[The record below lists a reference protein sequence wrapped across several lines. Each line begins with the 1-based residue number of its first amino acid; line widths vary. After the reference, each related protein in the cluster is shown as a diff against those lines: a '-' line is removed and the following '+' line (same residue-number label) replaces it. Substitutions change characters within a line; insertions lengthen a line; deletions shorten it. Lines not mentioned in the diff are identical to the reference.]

1 MRAVALQMKNV
12 KSEFEK
18 NRTAVGV
25 WGNELRTS
33 QEKAKTLNQQL
44 DIHKR
49 KVKALERAYAD
60 SAIKKGKD
68 AQETQTLAR
77 RLNYATAEMNKTQ
90 NALTQ
95 TTQRIKKL
103 EDESR
108 RASSTIHRMGQRMNA
123 VGSTMRNVG
132 ASVAMTSGIA
142 FGGLVLP
149 LKDAVQVGIDFEKQM
164 SKVQAISGGTA
175 GDLAKLTAQAKELG
189 ATTVFTASQAADAQ
203 SFLAMAGFKTNE
215 IYGAM
220 PGMLSL
226 AAAGQLELGTAADIT
241 SNIMSAFAL
250 KAEESAHAADVI
262 AYAASNANTNVEQMG
277 EAMKFLAP
285 NANSLGWGMEESA
298 AAIMAFGD
306 AGLQGTIAGQA
317 FGTSLIRLATPARKA
332 QKEIDRLGF
341 EFFDAAGNM
350 KSMPEVIAEMEKGM
364 KGMTKEQQAATLKT
378 IVGAEAYKHWAVLL
392 QKGSKALGENTKKLK
407 ESDGAAKK
415 MADTMLDNAHG
426 SIIQFESALEGA
438 KIALTEGLLPSIGDL
453 ADKGSALLTMFN
465 NLDKG
470 TQATI
475 GKTAVLTAGVLGV
488 TTAVAT
494 LTAGVGALL
503 AFTGPVGLAIVGG
516 TALLGALG
524 VAMYA
529 VSEQTEN
536 MKKKQEE
543 AREKALLFG
552 EGVSKATQKAAG
564 SYVDLRE
571 KAEVQLFELTR
582 VSGEQADKMA
592 AKLVETYSKM
602 RDELVQQLQMLKK
615 DALVVINGLLD
626 DTDKN
631 TQKAGEKIVDKM
643 VGNIDHDIQE
653 AREKVKELEQ
663 LQKETGLVSSKM
675 NDAQQRRLNEI
686 ISYFEESTS
695 KFAANQKEAL
705 AMQKAVTEQQGKLS
719 FKQAKEYNDKIKK
732 VYDDGKKAAKEDY
745 EYRNKVLNQLH
756 AQGYL
761 KAEALEALLQKSSAD
776 YHNTLAENTA
786 SYEKN
791 LRALF
796 SKMSKNGK
804 LLDLETGK
812 ALERQKKYY
821 TNSLGIVTSMDE
833 LDAEYQERWAQ
844 KQIKFMDSIG
854 ASKEEAIKTTKQAL
868 EDFYIGLGNSEQEAQ
883 AKADEAIQNV
893 LEKMNGGNEKA
904 EQAGREKGSAF
915 TLGLSST
922 LGQAQETGSLI
933 GKGANQ
939 GLSQGKTQPKQFGM
953 EKGNAFALGLRNTL
967 GINKQSSSVLRQS
980 VNSEL
985 SKNSGQARTAGKEK
999 GDQHNAGLSSTKPK
1013 NNNTAASLSKN
1024 VSGRLGQ
1031 TTDGGGGKKAGMD
1044 LTKGLMSQQT
1054 ASYNAGSKVSNK
1066 AKSGLKSVK
1075 TSSVGSDFVSG
1086 FVNGIKGGIGSNS
1099 LFKAAWNLGKSAL
1112 SALKKSID
1120 SHSPAK
1126 KSMAEGNNFTDGFAI
1141 GISKTVARAKRSAQA
1156 LGQGANLSLKQEIN
1170 KMAYNIKGAAD
1181 ELLSLRSELVVRN
1194 EVDTPSLNQKLDA
1207 LITLLS
1213 NGLSFGGQPEPA
1225 AAGGPIRIYPAPVN
1239 IDGKQ
1244 VAEIVFEQG
1253 DGRILD
1259 RKSLDRYD
1267 QNAYQSGVRRT

>member
-1 MRAVALQMKNV
+1 M
-12 KSEFEK
+12 
-18 NRTAVGV
+18 
-25 WGNELRTS
+25 
-33 QEKAKTLNQQL
+33 
-44 DIHKR
+44 
-49 KVKALERAYAD
+49 
-60 SAIKKGKD
+60 
-68 AQETQTLAR
+68 
-77 RLNYATAEMNKTQ
+77 
-90 NALTQ
+90 
-95 TTQRIKKL
+95 
-103 EDESR
+103 
-108 RASSTIHRMGQRMNA
+108 
-123 VGSTMRNVG
+123 
-132 ASVAMTSGIA
+132 
-142 FGGLVLP
+142 
-149 LKDAVQVGIDFEKQM
+149 
-164 SKVQAISGGTA
+164 
-175 GDLAKLTAQAKELG
+175 
-189 ATTVFTASQAADAQ
+189 
-203 SFLAMAGFKTNE
+203 
-215 IYGAM
+215 
-220 PGMLSL
+220 
-226 AAAGQLELGTAADIT
+226 
-241 SNIMSAFAL
+241 
-250 KAEESAHAADVI
+250 
-262 AYAASNANTNVEQMG
+262 
-277 EAMKFLAP
+277 
-285 NANSLGWGMEESA
+285 
-298 AAIMAFGD
+298 
-306 AGLQGTIAGQA
+306 
-317 FGTSLIRLATPARKA
+317 
-332 QKEIDRLGF
+332 
-341 EFFDAAGNM
+341 
-350 KSMPEVIAEMEKGM
+350 
-364 KGMTKEQQAATLKT
+364 
-378 IVGAEAYKHWAVLL
+378 
-392 QKGSKALGENTKKLK
+392 
-407 ESDGAAKK
+407 
-415 MADTMLDNAHG
+415 
-426 SIIQFESALEGA
+426 
-438 KIALTEGLLPSIGDL
+438 
-453 ADKGSALLTMFN
+453 
-465 NLDKG
+465 
-470 TQATI
+470 
-475 GKTAVLTAGVLGV
+475 
-488 TTAVAT
+488 
-494 LTAGVGALL
+494 
-503 AFTGPVGLAIVGG
+503 
-516 TALLGALG
+516 
-524 VAMYA
+524 
-529 VSEQTEN
+529 
-536 MKKKQEE
+536 
-543 AREKALLFG
+543 
-552 EGVSKATQKAAG
+552 
-564 SYVDLRE
+564 
-571 KAEVQLFELTR
+571 
-582 VSGEQADKMA
+582 
-592 AKLVETYSKM
+592 
-602 RDELVQQLQMLKK
+602 
-615 DALVVINGLLD
+615 
-626 DTDKN
+626 
-631 TQKAGEKIVDKM
+631 
-643 VGNIDHDIQE
+643 
-653 AREKVKELEQ
+653 
-663 LQKETGLVSSKM
+663 
-675 NDAQQRRLNEI
+675 
-686 ISYFEESTS
+686 
-695 KFAANQKEAL
+695 
-705 AMQKAVTEQQGKLS
+705 
-719 FKQAKEYNDKIKK
+719 
-732 VYDDGKKAAKEDY
+732 
-745 EYRNKVLNQLH
+745 H

-939 GLSQGKTQPKQFGM
+939 GLSQGKMQPKQFGM

-985 SKNSGQARTAGKEK
+985 SKNSGAARAAGKEK

-1086 FVNGIKGGIGSNS
+1086 FVRGIEGGIGSNS

-1225 AAGGPIRIYPAPVN
+1225 ATGGPIRIYPAPVN

>member
-1 MRAVALQMKNV
+1 MKNV